1 VKAFRQLLICFWALF
16 LLIEPAFG
24 LSFFKKKPYNL
35 PDFINEEIYIDRL
48 FQASDGIYKLK
59 LTILIARDID
69 LVVVTS
75 MYDQL
80 KEKQISDITWVK
92 GNFRKN
98 YFWNKFK
105 ENKKDDPGFE
115 RILPFKKEEFV
126 KENYEYDKDNPNL
139 SYDRASEQKIEIYK
153 KFQFLKSEIFSNP
166 RQKSDHVLELHFAD
180 GSSRAIRIRQ
190 EIYRDER
197 LKPYEKILP
206 TMFGKGVKP
215 DPDFAPNPVLPKE
228 ARDEANQEYQEFLER
243 QNSVIKD
250 RKEEAFDSAVKEIKN
265 TYGAG
270 EIPDFDGLY
279 RD

>member
-1 VKAFRQLLICFWALF
+1 MKAFRQLLICFLALF
-16 LLIEPAFG
+16 LSIEPAFC
-24 LSFFKKKPYNL
+24 LSFFKKKPYKL

-80 KEKQISDITWVK
+80 KEKQITDITWVK
-92 GNFRKN
+92 ANFRKN
-98 YFWNKFK
+98 YFWDKFR
-105 ENKKDDPGFE
+105 ETKKDDLGYE
-115 RILPFKKEEFV
+115 RILPFKKEEFI
-126 KENYEYDKDNPNL
+126 KENYEFEKDNPNL

-166 RQKSDHVLELHFAD
+166 RLKSDHILELHFAD
-180 GSSRAIRIRQ
+180 GTSRAIRIRQ

-243 QNSVIKD
+243 QNEVIKD
-250 RKEEAFDSAVKEIKN
+250 RKEEAFDSAVKEIQK